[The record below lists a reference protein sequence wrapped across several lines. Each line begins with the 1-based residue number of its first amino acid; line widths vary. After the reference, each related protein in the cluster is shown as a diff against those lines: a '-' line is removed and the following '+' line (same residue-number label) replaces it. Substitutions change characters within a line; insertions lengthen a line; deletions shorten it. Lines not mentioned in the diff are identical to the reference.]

1 MSAIAIACRFA
12 TKRPIVLTRAFSIS
26 SCRRKDPWLL
36 PNTPAHELATQT
48 DPALPR
54 LPPIPRYGE
63 SIETK
68 RARLVYQSR
77 KRGTLESDLLLSTFA
92 EKHLAE
98 MTEAEL
104 DEYDQVSPTFF
115 STMPNMDE
123 ELRSYLTS
131 RIGTST
137 TGRHKEGSL
146 LNDGRIRQFS
156 RNCAYTLRTRA
167 KKFGGCQTY
176 HNPHRSSNTHPV
188 CFRKALYNS
197 IL

>member
-1 MSAIAIACRFA
+1 MSGSVRLVASYPVAVAYAPHIVGICCVSGPIVLMSAIAIACRFA
-12 TKRPIVLTRAFSIS
+12 TKRPIVLTRAFSITT
-26 SCRRKDPWLL
+26 CRRKDPWLL

-92 EKHLAE
+92 EKHLGE

-104 DEYDQVSPTFF
+104 DDYDQVSSTFF
-115 STMPNMDE
+115 STMPNVD
-123 ELRSYLTS
+123 
-131 RIGTST
+131 
-137 TGRHKEGSL
+137 
-146 LNDGRIRQFS
+146 
-156 RNCAYTLRTRA
+156 A
-167 KKFGGCQTY
+167 
-176 HNPHRSSNTHPV
+176 
-188 CFRKALYNS
+188 
-197 IL
+197 